1 MAKIVISV
9 ENLTKSYQL
18 GVIDSRTLAKSLNRR
33 WARWRGKPDPYLKIG
48 QEDLS
53 TRRGEMILALDD
65 VSFTVRQ
72 GEALGIIGGNGAGKS
87 TLLKILSQVT
97 APTSGRIRVKGRV
110 GSLLEVGTG
119 FHPEL
124 TGRENMYLNG
134 AILGMTRAEVDR
146 KFDEIVDFSGVEQFI
161 DTPVKRYSSGM
172 KVRLGFAVAAHL
184 DPEILIVD
192 EVLAVGDAE
201 FQKKCL
207 GKMGAVAGEG
217 RTVLFVSHN
226 MGAITKLCTEAIL
239 LHEGN
244 ISYFGQTDDVVRRYS
259 LQEKTSGEII
269 RSDVKKS
276 EVTIKRAALLKE
288 ESVCTLFKNS
298 ESAVLFIQCN
308 VIDPIEGMQ
317 ISFELSDQADLVL
330 YTSTN
335 LDYEGK
341 KEVLSPGDYSFRVP
355 LNLQY
360 FRSGRYTISIAAN
373 VPNERWLDVV
383 EEKLV
388 FDVLD
393 DSSPI
398 VKLNQGRRGVFLPT
412 VKWESRIVK

>member
-226 MGAITKLCTEAIL
+226 MDAVNKLCKNAIL
-239 LHEGN
+239 IDSGKLK
-244 ISYFGQTDDVVRRYS
+244 S
-259 LQEKTSGEII
+259 SGEVDYVTALYLNNKFSGSYKAPKNKQGHIHISQLWFSNTEGVEKETFENGEPIVVNVIVENLNYKTFEIELSFWDKHNNKLWSFTHANGNFPSISVGPKAKI
-269 RSDVKKS
+269 RLTFFVPKMHS
-276 EVTIKRAALLKE
+276 KE
-288 ESVCTLFKNS
+288 IYVHAGIHLPNQGGSHYVENITEGIRFFIDEFEQGIFTPRSTLFS
-298 ESAVLFIQCN
+298 CPVELT
-308 VIDPIEGMQ
+308 IE
-317 ISFELSDQADLVL
+317 
-330 YTSTN
+330 
-335 LDYEGK
+335 K
-341 KEVLSPGDYSFRVP
+341 
-355 LNLQY
+355 
-360 FRSGRYTISIAAN
+360 
-373 VPNERWLDVV
+373 
-383 EEKLV
+383 
-388 FDVLD
+388 
-393 DSSPI
+393 
-398 VKLNQGRRGVFLPT
+398 
-412 VKWESRIVK
+412 